1 MVPVSRLTSLCFVA
15 ASSQGRRYP
24 RLACSSWSNYRFGS
38 SSCYDPSV
46 LNLHKNEEEYAK
58 KYYYSMIEQ
67 MFPDGA
73 YLDMFAN
80 TAHNEKWSL
89 WSEIVKNAM
98 IEEK

>member
-1 MVPVSRLTSLCFVA
+1 
-15 ASSQGRRYP
+15 
-24 RLACSSWSNYRFGS
+24 
-38 SSCYDPSV
+38 
-46 LNLHKNEEEYAK
+46 
-58 KYYYSMIEQ
+58 MIEQ

-89 WSEIVKNAM
+89 WSEIVKNTM